1 LRDCR
6 TVFLNNVGTVY
17 NKKNEIILRTSL
29 KNQLYWIDE
38 EYISMLTNHVETLL
52 RSDDIEDTDEVEI
65 NCNVN
70 LQELHKK
77 FGHLSEYNVKR
88 LVREKLVLGTGV
100 SYEQIKDER
109 LDKCI
114 ACYKGKIK
122 ANSTEKHNPVKDRD
136 IFEKV
141 GVD

>member
-1 LRDCR
+1 MSVSLISVSRLRDCR

-29 KNQLYWIDE
+29 KNQMYWIDE

-77 FGHLSEYNVKR
+77 IRSFK
-88 LVREKLVLGTGV
+88 
-100 SYEQIKDER
+100 
-109 LDKCI
+109 
-114 ACYKGKIK
+114 
-122 ANSTEKHNPVKDRD
+122 
-136 IFEKV
+136 
-141 GVD
+141 